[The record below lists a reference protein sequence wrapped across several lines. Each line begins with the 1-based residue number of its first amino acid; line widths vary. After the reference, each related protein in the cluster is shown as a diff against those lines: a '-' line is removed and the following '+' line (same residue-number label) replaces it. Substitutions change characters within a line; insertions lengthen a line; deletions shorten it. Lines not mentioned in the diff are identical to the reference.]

1 MDNTWRIMIQNSN
14 QDTYSQLSKS
24 PLLELCKRCIS
35 ILVSALRLQYLRAL
49 TPKRLRALP
58 CCRQL
63 RTVVGARAGSAGA
76 RRMQHWMY
84 AYHLL
89 HRLLHDQSV
98 SGEAAVEL
106 NWPVP
111 TEIMRTLREC
121 LPKRKQASRAP
132 GSRHCSARVHCFVGL
147 FPTIRATGCQKA
159 DVCPQL
165 PAACTR
171 YMS

>member
-49 TPKRLRALP
+49 TPKRFRALP

-89 HRLLHDQSV
+89 HRLLHDQSIF
-98 SGEAAVEL
+98 GEAAVEL
-106 NWPVP
+106 NSTGTHRDNVHVEGMPAQ
-111 TEIMRTLREC
+111 T
-121 LPKRKQASRAP
+121 QASRAP